1 MFFAFKMLKSL
12 IKQFLLVHK
21 IEPININPKMKVMCN
36 ECWGIYPCPICG
48 TNEIT
53 EEDYE
58 RELDERL
65 NEADDWYQQ
74 RLDEKL
80 PSE

>member
-1 MFFAFKMLKSL
+1 MNSWLKHYPERLVAL
-12 IKQFLLVHK
+12 IKMFANQKLK
-21 IEPININPKMKVMCN
+21 AMCN

-48 TNEIT
+48 TDEIT

-65 NEADDWYQQ
+65 NEADDWFQQ
-74 RLDEKL
+74 HLEEEL
-80 PSE
+80 PFE

>member
-1 MFFAFKMLKSL
+1 
-12 IKQFLLVHK
+12 
-21 IEPININPKMKVMCN
+21 MCN
-36 ECWGIYPCPICG
+36 ECWGIYPCPMCG
-48 TNEIT
+48 TDEIT

-74 RLDEKL
+74 YLEEEL
-80 PSE
+80 PFE

>member
-1 MFFAFKMLKSL
+1 
-12 IKQFLLVHK
+12 
-21 IEPININPKMKVMCN
+21 MCD
-36 ECWGIYPCPICG
+36 ECWGVYPCPICG
-48 TNEIT
+48 TDEIT
-53 EEDYE
+53 DEDYE